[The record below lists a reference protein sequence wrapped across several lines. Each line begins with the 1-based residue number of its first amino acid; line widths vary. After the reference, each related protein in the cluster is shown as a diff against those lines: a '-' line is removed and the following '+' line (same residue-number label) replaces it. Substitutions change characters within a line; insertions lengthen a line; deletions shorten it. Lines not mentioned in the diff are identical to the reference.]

1 MQASEFE
8 FRFLFV
14 SGFAVPFWALQFNT
28 MHTSLAIALSIFFL
42 SQIMFTLHCC
52 CHLMKMIACWWC
64 SWRQLVVFC
73 MLFGIWWILLASN
86 RCMSGCCL
94 ILCCINIWFKRLFF
108 ILQQVYC
115 HCIFRSLL
123 NTLGCPIDILVQI
136 RTLYT
141 ICLILS

>member
-1 MQASEFE
+1 
-8 FRFLFV
+8 
-14 SGFAVPFWALQFNT
+14 
-28 MHTSLAIALSIFFL
+28 
-42 SQIMFTLHCC
+42 
-52 CHLMKMIACWWC
+52 MIACWWC

-73 MLFGIWWILLASN
+73 MSFGMWWILLASN
-86 RCMSGCCL
+86 RSMSGCCL
-94 ILCCINIWFKRLFF
+94 ILCCINIWFKCLFF
-108 ILQQVYC
+108 ISQQVYR